1 MWAGLAV
8 VAAPSFVVSLDA
20 MALYVAFG
28 DWLPFV
34 LLSGIGVSMV
44 LPQLGWR

>member
-1 MWAGLAV
+1 
-8 VAAPSFVVSLDA
+8 VVSLDA